1 MEKRGLVLMSVDI
14 ESLLSEHLKLFK
26 SAPFLFVG
34 SGFSRRYLG
43 LEDWHGLLRRF
54 ARFSEKPYEYYLSS
68 AKDGHPEQIA
78 SMLAN
83 EFHTFWFQN
92 DVFNESREKNMSLVV
107 DKSSPLKIE
116 ISNYLSE
123 KSYVPGQSSALDEE
137 INILK
142 EVSRNGSIDGI
153 ITTNWDTLLESLF
166 ADAGFEKYIGQKELL
181 FSNPKEIAE
190 IYKIHGCCTNPNS
203 LVLTGEDYKHFNE
216 RNPYLA
222 AKLLTIFI
230 EHPVLFIGYS
240 ISDENI
246 QSILGSITTCLT
258 NENIEK
264 LRDRLIFVERS
275 RDGETDSFYDAP
287 MVINTTN
294 LPITRVRASS
304 FVPVYKALAHYKRKY
319 PVKVM
324 RKMKNQIYELILHN
338 DPQGQMHAVIDLER
352 DNVNLNDVEFVVGIG
367 ITQQLASKG
376 YESISAKELFEGV
389 IFDTHLDATQVVLK
403 TIPEV
408 LKTDGFIPI
417 FKYVADSKIPVN
429 ELDEKIRTRIS
440 VDFDYF
446 ITQTIRTKGSHIKGY
461 YATIEDM
468 QKDYPLH
475 MTIEFIPL
483 LGEENIDRGELL
495 SFITDNFRL
504 IESKE
509 QVLRS
514 NFRKLI
520 RIYDYLENSSRVI
533 R

>member
-1 MEKRGLVLMSVDI
+1 MDI
-14 ESLLSEHLKLFK
+14 EQMLSAHLKQFE

-54 ARFSEKPYEYYLSS
+54 ASFSEKPYEYYLSS
-68 AKDGHPEQIA
+68 TKDGRPEQIA
-78 SMLAN
+78 SMLAD
-83 EFHTFWFQN
+83 EFHSFWFQN
-92 DVFNESREKNMSLVV
+92 DVFKESREKSISQVV
-107 DKSSPLKIE
+107 DRSSPLKIE
-116 ISNYLSE
+116 ISNYLAD
-123 KSYVPGQSSALDEE
+123 KTYIAGQSSALDAE
-137 INILK
+137 INALK
-142 EVSRNGSIDGI
+142 EVSKNGSIDGI
-153 ITTNWDTLLESLF
+153 ITTNWDTLLEHLF
-166 ADAGFEKYIGQKELL
+166 ADAGFQKYIGQKELL

-203 LVLTGEDYKHFNE
+203 LVLTEEDYRHFND

-264 LRDRLIFVERS
+264 LQDRLIFLERTK
-275 RDGETDSFYDAP
+275 DGETDSFYDAP

-294 LPITRVRASS
+294 LPITRIRASS
-304 FVPVYKALAHYKRKY
+304 FEPVYKALARYKRKY

-324 RKMKNQIYELILHN
+324 RKMKNQIYDLILNN
-338 DPQGQMHAVIDLER
+338 DPRGQMHAVMDLER
-352 DNVNLNDVEFVVGIG
+352 DDVDLSEVEFVVGVG

-389 IFDTHLDATQVVLK
+389 IFETDLDPEQVVLK
-403 TIPEV
+403 TIPQV
-408 LKTDGFIPI
+408 LQRDGFIPI
-417 FKYVADSKIPVN
+417 FKYVADSRIPVN
-429 ELDEKIRTRIS
+429 ELDEKIRIRLD

-446 ITQTIRTKGSHIKGY
+446 ITQTTRSKGSHIRGY
-461 YATIEDM
+461 YTTIEHM

-483 LGEENIDRGELL
+483 LGEENINRAELL
-495 SFITDNFRL
+495 AFITENFKL

-509 QVLRS
+509 QVIRS

-520 RIYDYLENSSRVI
+520 RIYDYLENSPRLV